1 MDKEILGII
10 VGAFFTIIIIGGIV
24 GGIQNVI
31 DAMSCSKTAEVLGY
45 KFQYS
50 MWTGCVVEKPTGE
63 KFLLEQL
70 RDIGENR

>member
-10 VGAFFTIIIIGGIV
+10 VGVFLTVLIMVGIV
-24 GGIQNVI
+24 CGFQFGI
-31 DAMSCSKTAEVLGY
+31 DAISCSKTAEVLDY
-45 KFQYS
+45 KYQYS
-50 MWTGCVVEKPTGE
+50 IWTGCVVEKPNGE